1 MQRGYETTGKLWEK
15 ARSSVKSGEGAKIT
29 YLLSSGGCVTMVRRW
44 ASPSL
49 QDAPC
54 FHASK
59 QHASRSLSEN
69 GKYAKNDQEGLKRSY
84 HSFMSL
90 EDFWKTFGRLWP
102 ECFPG
107 LCRSRRLLCVVFQ
120 HALPP
125 ALVWNQHV
133 SQYKTKVPCT
143 LKGRLP
149 KYNM

>member
-1 MQRGYETTGKLWEK
+1 
-15 ARSSVKSGEGAKIT
+15 
-29 YLLSSGGCVTMVRRW
+29 MVRRW

-90 EDFWKTFGRLWP
+90 EDFWKTLTCMLSWSMSFSKTSLC
-102 ECFPG
+102 CFPTRSSTCLG
-107 LCRSRRLLCVVFQ
+107 LKPACLTIQDQGSL
-120 HALPP
+120 HAKG
-125 ALVWNQHV
+125 AFAKVQHV
-133 SQYKTKVPCT
+133 DDATWREPRQVN
-143 LKGRLP
+143 L
-149 KYNM
+149 

>member
-90 EDFWKTFGRLWP
+90 EDFWKTFGRLLEDFDLNAFLVYVVLEDFSVLFSNTLFHLPWSETSMSHNTRP
-102 ECFPG
+102 RFPA
-107 LCRSRRLLCVVFQ
+107 R
-120 HALPP
+120 
-125 ALVWNQHV
+125 
-133 SQYKTKVPCT
+133 
-143 LKGRLP
+143 
-149 KYNM
+149 